1 MPELTL
7 LFQYGSNLDRGRLLG
22 KIEAYAPR
30 FAPTGLAV
38 ELKLLGAASLQG
50 WRFIADLYGARGDHR
65 VANIVEEESATVWGA
80 LYELPVELV
89 SRYDGKRSV
98 LDRIEGHR
106 TEKDPENY
114 RPRRITVDLRGEARE
129 AWTYVEL
136 DEARRRCAAEHPDTS
151 VSDDYRDSVLGGAA
165 AVGLPLAYVAELTA
179 ALVD

>member
-7 LFQYGSNLDRGRLLG
+7 LFQYGSNMDRGRLLG
-22 KIEAYAPR
+22 QIEKFAPR

-38 ELKLLGAASLQG
+38 ELNLLGAASLPG
-50 WRFIADLYGARGDHR
+50 WRFIADLYGARGNHR
-65 VANIVEEESATVWGA
+65 VADIVEEETATVWGS

-114 RPRRITVDLRGEARE
+114 RPRNVTVDLHGEARE
-129 AWTYVEL
+129 AWTYVGL
-136 DEARRRCAAEHPDTS
+136 DEARRRCAAEHLDAS
-151 VSDDYRDSVLGGAA
+151 VSDDYRGYVLGGAA
-165 AVGLPLAYVAELTA
+165 AVGLPQTYVAELTA